1 MGKLTGKNRSKA
13 RKKEQFQKKKR
24 YSAYMSS
31 FLNNIRKFDDPVL
44 KGAGE
49 WCSNYDID
57 KIKKIAADMSRTL
70 VFCKNGVGLAA
81 NQIGEPLAIIAIRPF
96 IDGEVKVMIDPKIT
110 YYSEDKLKAVEGCL
124 SYPGYYP
131 LVERSLKIKVTYRDL
146 DDKEHIDE
154 EYKDFEARIIQHEV
168 DHISEGLC
176 KVGQFYE
183 LSKNNPDIIT
193 KNEEEVRNLLLE
205 QKKTKAECECEDKC
219 CSNCEEKHEEA
230 EHSVVSE

>member
-1 MGKLTGKNRSKA
+1 MGKLTGKNRAKA

-31 FLNNIRKFDDPVL
+31 FINNIRKFDDPIL
-44 KGAGE
+44 KGEAE

-96 IDGEVKVMIDPKIT
+96 LDGGVKVMIDPQIT

-131 LVERSLKIKVTYRDL
+131 LIERSLKIKVTYRDL
-146 DDKEHIDE
+146 DDKEHVDE

-168 DHISEGLC
+168 DHINGVCL
-176 KVGQFYE
+176 VGAFYE
-183 LSKNNPDIIT
+183 KAKEDPSIIE
-193 KNEEEVRNLLLE
+193 KNEKEAIALHNGIKLN
-205 QKKTKAECECEDKC
+205 ECDCGEDCSCAEDKC
-219 CSNCEEKHEEA
+219 KENCCCNKDTVE
-230 EHSVVSE
+230 